1 MQELE
6 CSSVGDDAL
15 LVVDLF
21 VYCEGL
27 EYVFPQHILPV
38 DIVEVIVVNSR
49 GRKDV
54 IGVLLDVAVVY
65 VLEDELAEFGDEDVN
80 VFHDFVQV
88 VVHHLLNDVLL
99 SEGVAAEHI
108 SDTAQ

>member
-6 CSSVGDDAL
+6 CSSVSDDAL
-15 LVVDLF
+15 LVVDLL
-21 VYCEGL
+21 VYGEGL

-54 IGVLLDVAVVY
+54 IGVLLDIAVVY
-65 VLEDELAEFGDEDVN
+65 VFEDELAEFGDEG
-80 VFHDFVQV
+80 V
-88 VVHHLLNDVLL
+88 VPSGH
-99 SEGVAAEHI
+99 
-108 SDTAQ
+108 